1 MIYLM
6 ASSTTCGCSSARQ
19 FLVLLLTQARFRL
32 TLQSKKDAKTS
43 FVICWDFA
51 HVGSEYRL
59 GVFQHVPFFQDASES
74 IADFVDFVLRCF
86 AGRQSH
92 CHFRSTTAAWCT
104 AMQTYTHLE
113 DEARL
118 MS

>member
-59 GVFQHVPFFQDASES
+59 GVFQHIALLQDASES

-86 AGRQSH
+86 AEVSL
-92 CHFRSTTAAWCT
+92 TATFGVLPLPGVQRCRHIRTSRMKRA
-104 AMQTYTHLE
+104 
-113 DEARL
+113 
-118 MS
+118 